1 MRVTP
6 FRGAAGY
13 MLALVIV
20 VATWAVGMPR
30 FASPDEPA
38 HVYKAYGTAHG
49 QLLGDPAP
57 GFPDNLREFDGPDKM
72 GPPNLNCY
80 VQHPDVPASCATDVS
95 PRLISSAARYAP
107 WYYGLVGAPV
117 AISGQSDNVRA
128 YRLVSLVLCSALLTL
143 AMLLAKR
150 SVRRDLAPLQLV
162 VLTPMALF
170 LMASVNPNAMEVA
183 GLVAVWACLTRVV
196 TDDEVEIRWWI
207 LASLLAA
214 VVVLVRPISIVW
226 LTCIVAVVLIGTSPR
241 RLRELFTRRML
252 AWAILPTFVAGVA
265 SLLWNAYSKFEVSD
279 DRVSSP
285 FTFAGA
291 LRQSIDNW
299 PTYFKQTIGVLGWLD
314 TTLPFFGY
322 VALIIAVGIA
332 VVIHLRSASTRG
344 VVALAALVI
353 AWLALPLLIN
363 GFTNTRA
370 GLSFQGRYALGLFAG
385 VAFLPMWN
393 HRGPIRWPRLSQQ
406 WLIETALVVVV
417 VGEVGA
423 FWQML
428 RRFAVGADGKVL
440 LTGTLSWQPAVA
452 PMLLIALNAV
462 AMIGLAMGALLSWDE
477 PRAVVDDQ
485 PSERSGRSKLQPVN
499 GTVTARSMARTDAAR
514 PAEG

>member
-1 MRVTP
+1 MRVTA

-13 MLALVIV
+13 MLALIIV

-57 GFPDNLREFDGPDKM
+57 GFPDNLREFDGPDSL
-72 GPPNLNCY
+72 GPPNLNCF
-80 VQHPDVPASCATDVS
+80 VQQPDVPASCATEVS
-95 PRLISSAARYAP
+95 PRLISSAARYPP

-117 AISGQSDNVRA
+117 AISGQSASVRA
-128 YRLVSLVLCSALLTL
+128 YRLVSSAFCAALLTL

-150 SVRRDLAPLQLV
+150 SPRRDLAPLQLV

-183 GLVAVWACLTRVV
+183 ALVAVWACLTRVV
-196 TDDEVEIRWWI
+196 SDDEIQIRWWI
-207 LASLLAA
+207 LASILAA
-214 VVVLVRPISIVW
+214 VVVLIRPISIVW
-226 LTCIVAVVLIGTSPR
+226 LVCIVAVVLIGTSPA
-241 RLRELFTRRML
+241 RLRQLFTRRML
-252 AWAILPTFVAGVA
+252 AWAILPTLLAAVA
-265 SLLWNAYSKFEVSD
+265 SVLWNAYSQFEVSD
-279 DRVSSP
+279 DRVQTP
-285 FTFAGA
+285 FTLAGA
-291 LRQSIDNW
+291 LRKSIDNW
-299 PTYFKQTIGVLGWLD
+299 PIYFKQTIGVLGWLD
-314 TTLPFFGY
+314 TTLPFFVY
-322 VALIIAVGIA
+322 VALIIAVAI
-332 VVIHLRSASTRG
+332 VVLIHLRSASARG
-344 VVALAALVI
+344 VVALAALVV

-385 VAFLPMWN
+385 LAFLPMWN
-393 HRGPIRWPRLSQQ
+393 RRGPIRWPRLSQQ
-406 WLIETALVVVV
+406 WLVESALVLVV

-428 RRFAVGADGKVL
+428 RRFAVGQDGKVL
-440 LTGTLSWQPAVA
+440 LTGNLSWQPSVT

-462 AMIGLAMGALLSWDE
+462 AMIALGMCALLSWDQAGALVE
-477 PRAVVDDQ
+477 DQ

-499 GTVTARSMARTDAAR
+499 GTVTARSMARADAAR